1 MGPSGPGSA
10 QRALSQSLRLSPL
23 SPSVLYT
30 YFTGTGQGQE
40 RNADGSCKPALMSKV
55 AAQTFL
61 SWATD
66 SPLASKLSN
75 LLPFFI
81 YLSFPLR
88 VCV

>member
-1 MGPSGPGSA
+1 M
-10 QRALSQSLRLSPL
+10 QHC
-23 SPSVLYT
+23 
-30 YFTGTGQGQE
+30 
-40 RNADGSCKPALMSKV
+40 NADGSCKPALMSKV

-66 SPLASKLSN
+66 SPLASKLLN

-88 VCV
+88 VCVCDMHVCAYMCKSVCDLVHVQALRLMSRIILND